1 VTTAAAAAAAA
12 AAAVARTVLGER
24 ELLQRLAKTN
34 DFAVRELLGNGHKW
48 KQSLNFGPGY

>member
-1 VTTAAAAAAAA
+1 VTTAAAAAAA

-34 DFAVRELLGNGHKW
+34 DFAVRELLRNGHKW